1 MKKKYLLWGYAVI
14 AICILV
20 VLCTIAFSSLMGMKG
35 VRNHMANPENRKT
48 IYETAAKVT
57 RDTGLQFPDFR
68 IEQHKPGEFQN
79 GGFFRDTLVVFFY
92 KGISDNVFK
101 SFEEKAKSIAE
112 NNDSTKSVE
121 IDSLNYHYQD
131 FYINGFSCYIGIKI
145 SKDSKYGEIIYG
157 NWKQA
162 KE

>member
-1 MKKKYLLWGYAVI
+1 
-14 AICILV
+14 
-20 VLCTIAFSSLMGMKG
+20 
-35 VRNHMANPENRKT
+35 MANPDNRKA

-57 RDTGLQFPDFR
+57 RDTGLKFPDFR
-68 IEQHKPGEFQN
+68 IEKHKPGEFQE

-92 KGISDNVFK
+92 KGIPNDVYR
-101 SFEEKAKSIAE
+101 SFEEKAKSIE
-112 NNDSTKSVE
+112 VSKDTTKSVE

-131 FYINGFSCYIGIKI
+131 FFINGFSCYIGIKI